1 MDMENTIKNLS
12 DAELLRIINPSLPV
26 MIGEYSVSELLDVA
40 EEEALSI
47 KGIGEAKVKVL
58 IALKEIIHRIMHRAM
73 GSIESIQSPAD
84 AIEYFQHLA
93 SKPTEE
99 TWVLFLDYYNH
110 VIGSKM
116 VARGTN
122 CRCVVG
128 VREIFAPAIKRMAA
142 AIVLAHNHP
151 VGISSPSSE
160 DLKSTKKIVK
170 CSKIIG
176 IQVFD
181 HIIVSKEG
189 STSLRETRGDLFGK

>member
-93 SKPTEE
+93 SRQKRLGYCSWTTITMLSE
-99 TWVLFLDYYNH
+99 
-110 VIGSKM
+110 
-116 VARGTN
+116 ARWLL
-122 CRCVVG
+122 V
-128 VREIFAPAIKRMAA
+128 EQ
-142 AIVLAHNHP
+142 IVDAW
-151 VGISSPSSE
+151 
-160 DLKSTKKIVK
+160 
-170 CSKIIG
+170 
-176 IQVFD
+176 
-181 HIIVSKEG
+181 
-189 STSLRETRGDLFGK
+189 